1 MPQEI
6 YLTAINFALC
16 FMWGGGAFLRLRASH
31 SNVLCRIRVIY
42 TGMLT
47 AAAASGLQLQL
58 FGEYAGYAD
67 ITVSTTMVCFILLG
81 SKRWRYGVPRD
92 LIKSASHL
100 LH

>member
-6 YLTAINFALC
+6 YLTAINFGLC
-16 FMWGGGAFLRLRASH
+16 FLWGGGAFLRLRASH
-31 SNVLCRIRVIY
+31 VNVLCRIRLIY
-42 TGMLT
+42 AGMLT
-47 AAAASGLQLQL
+47 AAAASGFQLQL

-81 SKRWRYGVPRD
+81 SKRWRYGVPTD
-92 LIKSASHL
+92 LMKTAGRI